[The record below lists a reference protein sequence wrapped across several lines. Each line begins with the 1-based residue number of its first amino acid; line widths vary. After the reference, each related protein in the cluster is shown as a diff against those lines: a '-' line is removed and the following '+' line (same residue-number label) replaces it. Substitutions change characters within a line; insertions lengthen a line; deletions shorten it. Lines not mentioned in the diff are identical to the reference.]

1 MSLET
6 DSIEFTDYVKRNLC
20 SYSEKIWSNYVTW
33 WRNLWP
39 SLLSWRSR
47 CPRWRGRC
55 TWRSPTCPGPSHSWT
70 WGTSR
75 CRCGWSADSWRE
87 RLEWECYRGGESGG
101 PVPRTARITD
111 DDDLIFLTL
120 KTSWYSLKISDRKS
134 SNYSIDCLVLVWSWG
149 WSPLLQRDRQTD
161 PLTGICCTLTHDS
174 TQSVALHWLSLSVE
188 IKVLFRSTTVLTR
201 ISSQHLHHVAREWC
215 KTNILKYIQLSLNKL
230 STNAS
235 PILFYLH
242 N

>member
-1 MSLET
+1 MSLAT

-55 TWRSPTCPGPSHSWT
+55 TWRSPTCPGPAHSWT

-75 CRCGWSADSWRE
+75 SRCEWSAGSWRE

-111 DDDLIFLTL
+111 DDLIFLTL
-120 KTSWYSLKISDRKS
+120 KTSMKISDGKS
-134 SNYSIDCLVLVWSWG
+134 CEYSISCLVSECGLHFSRG
-149 WSPLLQRDRQTD
+149 TDR
-161 PLTGICCTLTHDS
+161 LTHWLEYA
-174 TQSVALHWLSLSVE
+174 ALWRTTPLSLSP
-188 IKVLFRSTTVLTR
+188 STD
-201 ISSQHLHHVAREWC
+201 SHSQ
-215 KTNILKYIQLSLNKL
+215 
-230 STNAS
+230 
-235 PILFYLH
+235 
-242 N
+242 